1 LGLRDSEAD
10 LRWVAQRV
18 AGQVQVL
25 TLLAKWARKPGML
38 RSRPELVTA
47 DAKPILRV
55 QVAKQRVAAID
66 LLKRMGMLRVAI
78 DLEGLTFLRLYRDD
92 ESEMGRFWMA
102 TEAQM
107 VVEFESIETD
117 ETQVLVNELVNCSL
131 VQEQYDEQRCVDN
144 YSLHRVMVEFVQSE
158 YAVEL
163 PELIK
168 SVYSFYRSGT
178 ELDHPKTLKDL
189 RPALEAQHFAFQLRN
204 YSESI

>member
-1 LGLRDSEAD
+1 
-10 LRWVAQRV
+10 
-18 AGQVQVL
+18 
-25 TLLAKWARKPGML
+25 
-38 RSRPELVTA
+38 
-47 DAKPILRV
+47 
-55 QVAKQRVAAID
+55 
-66 LLKRMGMLRVAI
+66 
-78 DLEGLTFLRLYRDD
+78 
-92 ESEMGRFWMA
+92 
-102 TEAQM
+102 
-107 VVEFESIETD
+107 
-117 ETQVLVNELVNCSL
+117 VNELVNCSL

-204 YSESI
+204 YSEAKDLLYKLEKYLEPWGYWTLHKQLCKQIVDRIDENSQPYILARLGSRERDWGNWDSAERFYKAGLTAMKMSLTPRFCSSVKTESQNLEDSFWVIHNPNSSFCPARLTPKAM